1 MDIMAKEVGNMGFV
15 TCDKLTQD
23 DEFMEAEVVQIL
35 KGLLVDMGCTIIYEG
50 KLRDPDVV
58 AYCGDSL
65 LIIEAKGVPTK
76 FKVMGRDKGK
86 PKSKNTINNQ
96 FRHWSSD
103 VIAKLM
109 EREYQWYTKS
119 AKSAGWVK
127 EVLSKISQ
135 KISAKY
141 IAVLGYHEKYKDV
154 LKKRK
159 QALER
164 LGYEIWLIDKGG
176 KICKYLAT

>member
-1 MDIMAKEVGNMGFV
+1 MAKEVGNMGFV

-23 DEFMEAEVVQIL
+23 DEFMEAEVVQRL
-35 KGLLVDMGCTIIYEG
+35 KRLLVDMGCTIIYESNRQG
-50 KLRDPDVV
+50 PDVV

-86 PKSKNTINNQ
+86 PKSENTINNQ
-96 FRHWSSD
+96 FRHWPAE
-103 VIAKLM
+103 VIAELM
-109 EREYQWYTKS
+109 EREHEWHMES
-119 AKSAGWVK
+119 DDWVK

-141 IAVLGYHEKYKDV
+141 IAVFGYHEKYIKV
-154 LKKRK
+154 LEKKK
-159 QALER
+159 QAVER
-164 LGYEIWLIDKGG
+164 LGYEIWLIDKEG
-176 KICKYLAT
+176 KVCKYLAQS

>member
-1 MDIMAKEVGNMGFV
+1 MAKEVGNMGFV

-23 DEFMEAEVVQIL
+23 DEFMETEVVQKL
-35 KGLLVDMGCTIIYEG
+35 ERLLVDMGCTIIYEG

-86 PKSKNTINNQ
+86 PKSESTVRVQ
-96 FRHWSSD
+96 FRHWLAE
-103 VIAKLM
+103 VIAELM

-119 AKSAGWVK
+119 AGWVK
-127 EVLSKISQ
+127 EAFSKISQ

-141 IAVLGYHEKYKDV
+141 IAVLGYHKEYINV
-154 LKKRK
+154 LKRRK
-159 QALER
+159 LVLER
-164 LGYEIWLIDKGG
+164 LGYEVWLVDKEG

>member
-1 MDIMAKEVGNMGFV
+1 MAKEVGDMEFV
-15 TCDKLTQD
+15 TCDKLTQY
-23 DEFMEAEVVQIL
+23 DEFREDEVTQIL
-35 KGLLVDMGCTIIYEG
+35 KRLLVDRGCTIIYEG
-50 KLRDPDVV
+50 KLRDPDVI
-58 AYCGDSL
+58 AYCGNSL

-86 PKSKNTINNQ
+86 QKSKSTVRVQ
-96 FRHWSSD
+96 FRHWLAE
-103 VIAKLM
+103 VIAELM
-109 EREYQWYTKS
+109 EREYEWHIE
-119 AKSAGWVK
+119 SAGWVK

-141 IAVLGYHEKYKDV
+141 IAILGYHKEYINV
-154 LKKRK
+154 LERRK

-164 LGYEIWLIDKGG
+164 LGYEIWLIDKEG